1 MTMEHYDEL
10 TRLFEG
16 PDGDLFKPK
25 QKPAALTAD
34 DRLVGSFDEI
44 TKFVKDY
51 GRTPDANADDIK
63 EASLA
68 HRLNSIRSDKSKIDK
83 LSEYDELGLLSADPA
98 PSSLDELF
106 SNDADLFGGREGLFN
121 YDNVPSLAKRTVVND
136 FSPERR
142 KKCEDFDEKYR
153 HLFIEQQCLL
163 QSGSRKL
170 TPFEHVNPQ
179 LQPNNFYVYGGQMC
193 YVESF
198 GDKERKAGG
207 YSQQRIKV
215 IFENG
220 MESNMYR
227 RSLAQRLYEGGS
239 VVVDANY
246 GMDNSGA
253 SAVGEKVAGHIY
265 VLESLSRN
273 PAVSTI
279 ANLYKIGCTGKSV
292 AERISNA
299 QNEATY
305 LMAPVKIVEDYKL
318 TGSYNVHRVET
329 LIHHFFADAKVD
341 IEVIDANGR
350 KCVPDEWYSVP
361 IGVIR
366 EAIDMID
373 SGEIVGY
380 MYDSNSNSIVERCRH
395 R

>member
-1 MTMEHYDEL
+1 M
-10 TRLFEG
+10 
-16 PDGDLFKPK
+16 
-25 QKPAALTAD
+25 
-34 DRLVGSFDEI
+34 
-44 TKFVKDY
+44 
-51 GRTPDANADDIK
+51 
-63 EASLA
+63 
-68 HRLNSIRSDKSKIDK
+68 
-83 LSEYDELGLLSADPA
+83 
-98 PSSLDELF
+98 
-106 SNDADLFGGREGLFN
+106 
-121 YDNVPSLAKRTVVND
+121 
-136 FSPERR
+136 
-142 KKCEDFDEKYR
+142 
-153 HLFIEQQCLL
+153 
-163 QSGSRKL
+163 RKL

-179 LQPNNFYVYGGQMC
+179 LKPGNFYVYGGQMC

-198 GDKERKAGG
+198 GNKERKAGG

-227 RSLAQRLYEGGS
+227 RSLAQRLYKGGS

-246 GMDNSGA
+246 GMNSSGA
-253 SAVGEKVAGHIY
+253 SVVGEKVAGHIY
-265 VLESLSRN
+265 VLESLSRD

-292 AERISNA
+292 AERIGNA
-299 QNEATY
+299 QNESTY

-318 TGSYNVHRVET
+318 TGLYNVHRVET

-373 SGEIVGY
+373 SGEIMGY
-380 MYDSNSNSIVERCRH
+380 LYDSSSNSIVERCRH